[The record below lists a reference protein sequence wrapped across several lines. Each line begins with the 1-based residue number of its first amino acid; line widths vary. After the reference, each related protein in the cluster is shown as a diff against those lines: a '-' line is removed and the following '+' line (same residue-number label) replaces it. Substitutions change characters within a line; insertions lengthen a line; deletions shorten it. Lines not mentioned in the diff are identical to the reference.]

1 MTIKHFFWIL
11 LITFLFGSSY
21 PVGKIIFNNDVP
33 PLLMGS
39 LRMLIVFIVLLPF
52 IKLQIPKRKYWL
64 PLLGFG
70 FFMGFATNVFLNL
83 SIYVADILAPTIIG
97 AQLSIP
103 FGILLSSI
111 FLKEKVNFKK
121 WILIFS
127 SFFGVFLIG
136 FDPALTNEKL
146 ALGLVTMMSFF
157 YGGSQVFSRYLKE
170 LDVIYTNAFMALI
183 GFILLLIFSM
193 MFEGNPKDN
202 IISIE
207 LNSWLLILHSAI
219 FISIIAH
226 MSIFYL
232 YKTYTVQKIFPFYSL
247 FPIFGI
253 LQTMFFFGEIPTIII
268 MLGGIIV
275 IVSIY
280 LLNKLD

>member
-1 MTIKHFFWIL
+1 MTVKHFFWIL

-39 LRMLIVFIVLLPF
+39 LRMLIVFIILLPF
-52 IKLQIPKRKYWL
+52 IKIQIPERKYWI

-103 FGILLSSI
+103 FGILLSSV
-111 FLKEKVNFKK
+111 FLKEKVSLKK
-121 WILIFS
+121 WILIFI

-146 ALGLVTMMSFF
+146 ALGLVILMSFF

-170 LDVIYTNAFMALI
+170 LNVVYTNAFMALL
-183 GFILLLIFSM
+183 GFIFLLSFSI
-193 MFEGNPKDN
+193 MFEGNTWKN
-202 IISIE
+202 IMMIDV
-207 LNSWLLILHSAI
+207 NSWLLILHSAI

-232 YKTYTVQKIFPFYSL
+232 YKTYTVQRIFPFYSL

-253 LQTMFFFGEIPTIII
+253 LQTLILFNEIPTIII
-268 MLGGIIV
+268 LIGGIIV

>member
-1 MTIKHFFWIL
+1 
-11 LITFLFGSSY
+11 
-21 PVGKIIFNNDVP
+21 
-33 PLLMGS
+33 
-39 LRMLIVFIVLLPF
+39 
-52 IKLQIPKRKYWL
+52 
-64 PLLGFG
+64 
-70 FFMGFATNVFLNL
+70 MGFATNVFLNL

-111 FLKEKVNFKK
+111 FLKEKVNLKK

-127 SFFGVFLIG
+127 SFFGVVLIG
-136 FDPALTNEKL
+136 FDPGLTNEKL

-170 LDVIYTNAFMALI
+170 LDVIYTNACMALI

-193 MFEGNPKDN
+193 IFEGNAKEN
-202 IISIE
+202 IMSIE

-253 LQTMFFFGEIPTIII
+253 LQTMVLFGEIPTIII